1 MQISVEPGFLYRL
14 AGMDRKRAEARTAH
28 TLCKKPSQTRRAAA
42 TRRFAVKLSLILLW
56 LLIYLLHML
65 WLPSCFA
72 RLPLSLCFSSTATHG
87 LLLLSLFE
95 SRAVPLFHLP
105 GSSSRIQPSP
115 PHHRQLPPML
125 DFNFLLMS
133 SFSPAHGSCIM
144 SWKTL
149 LCSRLCKGVFA
160 GKQQFY
166 SLCTLCPISF
176 ADFLSYVT
184 RNSCLCWGKPL
195 YWAKSLPFLKTDL
208 SVTPV
213 ALKSPGVKKTS
224 LRNISSIRLY
234 FYIHKEHL
242 DPF

>member
-115 PHHRQLPPML
+115 PHHTQLPPML
-125 DFNFLLMS
+125 DFSFLLMS
-133 SFSPAHGSCIM
+133 SFSPAHGSCIT

-149 LCSRLCKGVFA
+149 LCSRLCKGCS
-160 GKQQFY
+160 QE
-166 SLCTLCPISF
+166 SSSF
-176 ADFLSYVT
+176 IHSV
-184 RNSCLCWGKPL
+184 L
-195 YWAKSLPFLKTDL
+195 YAPFLLQIFCLMWQETAVCVGGSLFLELNPCL
-208 SVTPV
+208 SSKQIFQLLQRHWNP
-213 ALKSPGVKKTS
+213 LESRK
-224 LRNISSIRLY
+224 LL
-234 FYIHKEHL
+234 
-242 DPF
+242 

>member
-1 MQISVEPGFLYRL
+1 MQISVDPGFLYRL

-42 TRRFAVKLSLILLW
+42 TTRFAVKLSLILLW

-72 RLPLSLCFSSTATHG
+72 GLPLSLCFSSTATHG

-133 SFSPAHGSCIM
+133 SFSPAHGSCIT

-149 LCSRLCKGVFA
+149 LCSRLCKGCL
-160 GKQQFY
+160 QE
-166 SLCTLCPISF
+166 SSSF
-176 ADFLSYVT
+176 IHSV
-184 RNSCLCWGKPL
+184 L
-195 YWAKSLPFLKTDL
+195 YAPFLLQIFCLMWQEAAACVGGSLFLELNPCL
-208 SVTPV
+208 SSKQIFQLLQRHWNP
-213 ALKSPGVKKTS
+213 LESRK
-224 LRNISSIRLY
+224 LL
-234 FYIHKEHL
+234 
-242 DPF
+242 